1 MSPTPPPPR
10 SPSLAP
16 RVVAAGLVGTIGL
29 LLLGAA
35 GILWRLGPD
44 VDGTAR
50 RVEREVRDRFAAHA
64 ETLAR
69 TVDHLRTRPSLV
81 RHLDATTRDQRAL
94 FDAVGEAARLS
105 GPDVAIT
112 IAAPDGTA
120 IAWAGRPQAVPDAG
134 ARIGPTL
141 VLAPG
146 ALGLRLVYVEPV
158 RVERDTVWGGGTGSG
173 VSGPPRMIGI
183 IAAEQLLAR
192 ASTVDTRNALEA
204 RVETSLLPVT
214 LTPTYLG
221 AARRQADASVVTLQT
236 PAGDDLADVV
246 ISHATLRTLR
256 ATWWRR
262 LAGLAG
268 VALAL
273 TCLVLA
279 GVLAWERRWLAAPAY
294 RRDTLLAF
302 LSLVVA
308 RVLLW
313 FGWIPLRDATNSWA
327 GAVYQ
332 GDVLGWLHRTPVDL
346 CVTAFLLLSAV
357 MLAVDPL
364 RRVRLARRHRQ
375 RRPTGPPARR
385 LRFAV
390 DQLVAGLV
398 LATLLGLLA
407 RLVQDTVDHTE
418 LDILMLA
425 LLPPIEP
432 RRLLVLL
439 GLLALGASVFWA
451 GVLVLRVGLLRWRLA
466 GLGPWRRVVW
476 PLLLW
481 TTPLAAA
488 VALAAWRGD
497 DPPTLALLAMA
508 VCSGAA
514 TLLSTR
520 GMAWFRRGSQTRR
533 LISAYTAL
541 LLPALLLYPLLLHAI
556 DHARKALIST
566 QYAPQVVSHPR
577 ELEKRLTASLA
588 QIDNVQSLAERIAA
602 VPREAGRVPTTTAFA
617 LWQQTDLAAARL
629 TSAVELYGP
638 DGPLVSRFGFNFPE
652 YQATV
657 PQWRSG
663 VCAWDVFAETALFGS
678 VERSMLHAERA
689 VCDADG
695 REQVRGG
702 IILHV
707 MLDYSSL
714 PFLTTQG
721 PYYDLF
727 RSSTT
732 ADDAP
737 RTTQSPRDIDLV
749 VYGWGRTPIY
759 SSVERAWALPDRIFD
774 RAYQSRASF
783 WDTQTRGSRVYD
795 LHVSNDRLAIYVVS
809 VPRVTPVEH
818 LVHVAEVATLAAL
831 VLLLVLA
838 VHAVLHRVNRR
849 GPQPATL
856 LVREVRAS
864 FTRKL
869 FLAFVATSVIPVLTL
884 AFVVRTFVASRLRAD
899 VEAEATRTAAVAQR
913 VIEEALALQ
922 QPTLVTATALSDDV
936 MVWISRVIKQDV
948 NIFDG
953 PTLLATSQRDLF
965 AQGLLPERTPD
976 TVYRAIALQRL
987 PTFVG
992 EDQIG
997 PLQYQLAA
1005 TPIKVGDRD
1014 AILTVP
1020 MTLRQREI
1028 EREIAELDRSVNLG
1042 AVVFIL
1048 LGAALGYSISGRI
1061 GDPVQRLTRA
1071 SRRIAAGDLNQHVVA
1086 RTADELQGLVE
1097 AFNSMAAELSRQ
1109 REQLQRTNRLEA
1121 WAEMARQVAHDIK
1134 NPLTPL
1140 QLSAEHLRRV
1150 HHDRGTPLSPVLEQ
1164 CVDTILL
1171 QVRMLRQ
1178 ISSEF
1183 ASFASAPTARPT
1195 PVDLAGLVD
1204 EVIGGYRIG
1213 LPSNV
1218 RVESEVAAGLPQ
1230 VLIDRTLLGRGM
1242 INIIENALHA
1252 MPSGGTVSVRADRID
1267 PSWVRVALADTGV
1280 GMDAAAMARLFEPY
1294 FSTKAAG
1301 TGLGLTIAKRNVE
1314 LMGGRIRVESQ
1325 KGAGTTVS
1333 LDLPVAT

>member
-1 MSPTPPPPR
+1 M
-10 SPSLAP
+10 
-16 RVVAAGLVGTIGL
+16 GTVCV

-35 GILWRLGPD
+35 WVLWRLGPD
-44 VDGTAR
+44 VAGTAA
-50 RVEREVRDRFAAHA
+50 RVERDVRARFARHA
-64 ETLAR
+64 DTLER
-69 TVDHLRTRPSLV
+69 TVARLHQQPAV
-81 RHLDATTRDQRAL
+81 MAALDAPTRDQRVL
-94 FDAVGEAARLS
+94 FDAVAEAARLS
-105 GPDVAIT
+105 GSEVAIT
-112 IAAPDGTA
+112 ITALDGTA
-120 IAWAGRPQAVPDAG
+120 VAWAGRPQAVPDAPQVD
-134 ARIGPTL
+134 GPTL

-146 ALGLRLVYVEPV
+146 ALGLRLVHVEPV
-158 RVERDTVWGGGTGSG
+158 RITTGGQSRVVGT
-173 VSGPPRMIGI
+173 
-183 IAAEQLLAR
+183 IAAEQLLSR
-192 ASTVDTRNALEA
+192 VSTVDTRDALEA
-204 RVETSLLPVT
+204 RFESSLLPVS
-214 LTPTYLG
+214 LTPRYMGGPREPG
-221 AARRQADASVVTLQT
+221 AASVVTLDAPNGT
-236 PAGDDLADVV
+236 PLADVV
-246 ISHATLRTLR
+246 ISHARLQTLRE
-256 ATWWRR
+256 TWWRR
-262 LAGLAG
+262 LVGLGA

-279 GVLAWERRWLAAPAY
+279 GVLAWERRWLPPATY
-294 RRDTLLAF
+294 GRFTARAYMWLGA
-302 LSLVVA
+302 A

-313 FGWIPLRDATNSWA
+313 YGWRPPLETTRSWSHGGGAADA
-327 GAVYQ
+327 
-332 GDVLGWLHRTPVDL
+332 LEWLHRSPFDL
-346 CVTAFLLLSAV
+346 SVTAFLLLAAV

-364 RRVRLARRHRQ
+364 RRLRLARRHV
-375 RRPTGPPARR
+375 RRPPTGRGGRPMW
-385 LRFAV
+385 FAAT
-390 DQLVAGLV
+390 QLMAGCGLAAVLGV
-398 LATLLGLLA
+398 LA
-407 RLVQDTVDHTE
+407 RVVQDTVNHTE
-418 LDILMLA
+418 LDVLMLA
-425 LLPPIEP
+425 LLPPLEP
-432 RRLLVLL
+432 QHLLVLL
-439 GLLALGASVFWA
+439 GLLAVGASTFWG
-451 GVLVLRVGLLRWRLA
+451 GVLVLRAGLLHWRLA
-466 GLGPWRRVVW
+466 PLGVWHRLVW
-476 PLLLW
+476 PLVLW
-481 TTPLAAA
+481 TTPLA
-488 VALAAWRGD
+488 VGLALVRWRGH

-508 VCSGAA
+508 GCAGAA
-514 TLLSTR
+514 ALLAAR
-520 GMAWFRRGSQTRR
+520 GMVWLRRGSQTWRM
-533 LISAYTAL
+533 LSAYAAL
-541 LLPALLLYPLLLHAI
+541 LLPALLLYPLLLHALG
-556 DHARKALIST
+556 HARQDLIST

-577 ELEKRLTASLA
+577 ELEKRLTAALTQIDAVPSLA
-588 QIDNVQSLAERIAA
+588 ARIAVMPRA
-602 VPREAGRVPTTTAFA
+602 VARVPTDAAFD
-617 LWQQTDLAAARL
+617 LWQQTGLATARL

-638 DGPLVSRFGFNFPE
+638 DGLLVSRFGFNFPE

-663 VCAWDVFAETALFGS
+663 VCSWDVFAETALFGS
-678 VERSMLHAERA
+678 EERSMLHAERA
-689 VCDADG
+689 VCDTPAG
-695 REQVRGG
+695 GEQVRGG

-727 RSSTT
+727 RGS
-732 ADDAP
+732 ARQDAP
-737 RTTQSPRDIDLV
+737 RVTASSRDIDLV

-759 SSVERAWALPDRIFD
+759 SSTERVWELPDGVFR
-774 RAYQSRASF
+774 RAYQSRESF
-783 WDTQTRGSRVYD
+783 WAAQTRGSRVYD

-831 VLLLVLA
+831 VLLFVLL
-838 VHAVLHRVNRR
+838 VHAILHRVNRR

-856 LVREVRAS
+856 LVREIRAS

-922 QPTLVTATALSDDV
+922 QPSLVTATAISDDV

-976 TVYRAIALQRL
+976 TVYRAIMLRRL

-997 PLQYQLAA
+997 PLRYQLAA
-1005 TPIKVGDRD
+1005 TPIRVGTRQ

-1071 SRRIAAGDLNQHVVA
+1071 SRRIAAGDLDQHVVA

-1097 AFNSMAAELSRQ
+1097 AFNRMAAELSRQ

-1134 NPLTPL
+1134 NPLTPI

-1183 ASFASAPTARPT
+1183 ASFASSPTARPA
-1195 PVDLAGLVD
+1195 PAALPALID
-1204 EVIGGYRIG
+1204 EVLAGYRIG
-1213 LPSNV
+1213 LPANV
-1218 RVESEVAAGLPQ
+1218 RIEASLPDALPE
-1230 VLIDRTLLGRGM
+1230 VLIDRALLGRAM

-1252 MPSGGTVSVRADRID
+1252 MPSGGTVTLHARQLDTT
-1267 PSWVRVALADTGV
+1267 WVRVSLTDTGV
-1280 GMDAAAMARLFEPY
+1280 GMDEAARARLFEPY

-1314 LMGGRIRVESQ
+1314 LMGGRIDVVSD
-1325 KGAGTTVS
+1325 KGLGTTVS
-1333 LDLPVAT
+1333 LDLTVVESPPAVTAP